1 MIFSIPRYNQWSPPA
16 QSNETSNGYFL
27 ERSHSARLTLDKS
40 IELCPEEEIEGEEAV
55 AGNTSGVHSSGG
67 ISGVDDSD
75 NVTSV
80 LVAEDPTAAVLK
92 SQTAARPGL
101 GVSQPRPGHAQATSP
116 RASAPP
122 SNPNLSIPRS
132 SSSQFP
138 PLHPSRPQ
146 QTSVKNEGP
155 GSCQTGS
162 SPNH

>member
-1 MIFSIPRYNQWSPPA
+1 MFRYNQWSPPA

-40 IELCPEEEIEGEEAV
+40 IELCPEEEVEGEDAAV
-55 AGNTSGVHSSGG
+55 ANTSGGG
-67 ISGVDDSD
+67 NNANLGG
-75 NVTSV
+75 
-80 LVAEDPTAAVLK
+80 AEDQNSDTVAPPPALVGDDATAAVKPQAL
-92 SQTAARPGL
+92 TRAVL

-116 RASAPP
+116 RATAPP

-138 PLHPSRPQ
+138 PLHPNRPQ
-146 QTSVKNEGP
+146 QPPVKNEGSNQSGP
-155 GSCQTGS
+155 